1 MTKETVE
8 HPNTKRDVAEVIDTP
23 GAREVLARG
32 AILFGSACIAVGGA
46 IGYAIGYLDGL
57 RSKKGGDHEV

>member
-8 HPNTKRDVAEVIDTP
+8 HPNSKRAVAEVIETP
-23 GAREVLARG
+23 SVREVLARG
-32 AILFGSACIAVGGA
+32 AILFGSACIAVGGV

-57 RSKKGGDHEV
+57 RSKKEDDHEV